1 MQQCRLVE
9 AIIKEKTRIDTNQDK
24 GYLKKTELLKI
35 QLFIAESI
43 NTIIQKIETK
53 IDKVEEN
60 QSIKDRTHEG

>member
-1 MQQCRLVE
+1 MLLVE

>member
-1 MQQCRLVE
+1 MSSYLVE

-24 GYLKKTELLKI
+24 EYLKKTELLKI

>member
-1 MQQCRLVE
+1 MGNPNHQ
-9 AIIKEKTRIDTNQDK
+9 ISRIDTNKDK
-24 GYLKKTELLKI
+24 EYLKKTELLKI